1 MKKPV
6 LFFMTLLLLS
16 ACGNSQQ
23 KQTEAADSTAV
34 ESATIIDSTE
44 IMAKDEIVGIINDLY
59 AAEARN
65 EADIDGQFACHA
77 WREMVAAVNEK
88 DMDVEEI
95 GFFNDDYWTVM
106 QDSNPDD
113 LEARDILFEQ
123 LDVEKGTAMVSFTL
137 YSSVQ
142 TIHQKFA
149 FCREDGDWRIHNI
162 IRFFDDADGNETESD
177 LLQAMTNYLSEPQE

>member
-1 MKKPV
+1 MKKTV

-23 KQTEAADSTAV
+23 KQAQTEAADSTAV
-34 ESATIIDSTE
+34 KAATMTDSTE
-44 IMAKDEIVGIINDLY
+44 IKAKDEIVGIINDLY

-88 DMDVEEI
+88 DKDVEEI

-149 FCREDGDWRIHNI
+149 FCREDGDWRVHDI
-162 IRFFDDADGNETESD
+162 IRIYGDPDGEEDSFSFMDAM
-177 LLQAMTNYLSEPQE
+177 QNYIEE